1 MDVIYEALVA
11 LHQNSSNLE
20 TVETSGETANN
31 LVAEDRILDVGTLTN
46 LASNIDLAT
55 TFTTLTGLFNF
66 ITSNMDVITAIGL
79 VRHLENRASY
89 DPR

>member
-1 MDVIYEALVA
+1 MDAIYEALVA
-11 LHQNSSNLE
+11 LHKNSSNLE
-20 TVETSGETANN
+20 TIETSGETTNN

-55 TFTTLTGLFNF
+55 TFNTLSGLFNF

>member
-1 MDVIYEALVA
+1 MLRLLKKEVHTELNENTENTTT
-11 LHQNSSNLE
+11 H
-20 TVETSGETANN
+20 
-31 LVAEDRILDVGTLTN
+31 LVAENRVLNLDTVLN

-55 TFTTLTGLFNF
+55 TFTTLSGLFNF
-66 ITSNMDVITAIGL
+66 ITSNMDVVTAIGL